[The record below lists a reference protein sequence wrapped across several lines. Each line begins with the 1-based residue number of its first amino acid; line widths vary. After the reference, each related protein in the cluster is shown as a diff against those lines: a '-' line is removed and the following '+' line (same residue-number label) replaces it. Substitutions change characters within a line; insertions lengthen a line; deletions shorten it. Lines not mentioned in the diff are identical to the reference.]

1 MPSYDAV
8 VVGGGLVGSAVAL
21 GLADAGLSVA
31 VLDEGDVALRASVG
45 NFGLVWVQGKGEGMP
60 AYARWTRASAD
71 RWPAFAERMS
81 GALGLDIG
89 YRRPGG
95 VHVCLSEA
103 EVEERALMLRRM
115 HNQAGPD
122 GYEARM
128 LDRAELADLL
138 PGIGPAVA
146 GGSFCPHDGHVNP
159 LYLLRALR
167 QALAQA
173 GAAYVASS
181 RVGAI
186 DRSGPDYRVC
196 AAGGDVLA
204 GKVVLAAGLGIRELG
219 LQVGLDVPVAPQRG
233 QILVT
238 ERAAPWLRLPTT
250 YVRQTEE
257 GTMLLGDSHED
268 VGFDTGTTVDVAR
281 DIAARAVRTFPALA
295 GLQVVRSWGAL
306 RVMTPDGFPV
316 YEASRSHPGCFAVAC
331 HSGVTLAA
339 AHALDLA
346 PTIADGSLER
356 RFAAFGA
363 GRFRAPAGDGAAA

>member
-1 MPSYDAV
+1 MPSHDAV
-8 VVGGGLVGSAVAL
+8 VVGGGLVGSALAL

-31 VLDEGDVALRASVG
+31 VLDEGDVAVRASVG
-45 NFGLVWVQGKGEGMP
+45 NFGLVWVQGKGDGMP
-60 AYARWTRASAD
+60 AYARWTRASAE
-71 RWPAFAERMS
+71 RWPAFAERLS

-95 VHVCLSEA
+95 VHVCPSAA
-103 EVEERALMLRRM
+103 EVEARAGLLRRM
-115 HNQAGPD
+115 HDQAGPE
-122 GYEARM
+122 GHAARM
-128 LDRAELADLL
+128 LDRAELAELL

-167 QALAQA
+167 QALARA
-173 GAAYVASS
+173 GVAYRGGSKVD
-181 RVGAI
+181 AI
-186 DRSGPDYRVC
+186 ERSGAGYRVR

-204 GKVVLAAGLGIRELG
+204 GRVVLAAGLGTRDLG
-219 LQVGLDVPVAPQRG
+219 AQVGLDVPVGPERG

-238 ERAAPWLRLPTT
+238 ERMRPWLRLPTA

-257 GTMLLGDSHED
+257 GAMLLGDSHED
-268 VGFDTGTTVDVAR
+268 VGFDTGTTVEVAR

-295 GLQVVRSWGAL
+295 GVQVVRGWGAL

-316 YEASRSHPGCFAVAC
+316 YEASRSHPGCVAVAC

-339 AHALDLA
+339 AHAAELA
-346 PTIADGSLER
+346 PAIADGSLAR

-363 GRFRAPAGDGAAA
+363 ARFRAPAGDGAAA